1 MKDGGGN
8 VIVRAK
14 VVLVFRGPGWNN
26 GLPAT
31 TAEVV
36 KMYSALLAS
45 PYSSRLVQ
53 YRGIRRPTLVGNST
67 DASDIGHLGPDPRGF
82 LTTQVLLIDTS
93 EIVQAV
99 KNARKIGQHAQ
110 LGDDALYL
118 VIVSGDPL
126 PVFSEARLN
135 NDSGFHN
142 HFTDDDGKNV
152 TYGVLL
158 NLANNTE
165 ANTWKSSSGLPA
177 VLAHEM
183 VEALTDPDVSTGFR
197 LDNGEEIADL
207 NDVRTIQLPGFSRDV
222 GIAAYFSDLE
232 SVAVVPTSYSFR
244 VTFGLRP
251 SASLPSVR
259 NVIGGSSVLA
269 AMRGKLEP

>member
-1 MKDGGGN
+1 
-8 VIVRAK
+8 
-14 VVLVFRGPGWNN
+14 
-26 GLPAT
+26 
-31 TAEVV
+31 
-36 KMYSALLAS
+36 MYSALLAS
-45 PYSSRLVQ
+45 PYVSRLVQ
-53 YRGIRRPTLVGNST
+53 YRGIRRPSLVDSST

-99 KNARKIGQHAQ
+99 KNARKGGQHAQ

-126 PVFSEARLN
+126 PVFSETRFN
-135 NDSGFHN
+135 NAGGFHE
-142 HFTDDDGKNV
+142 HFTDEDGKNV
-152 TYGVLL
+152 IYGVVL
-158 NLANNTE
+158 NLAKNTE
-165 ANTWKSSSGLPA
+165 ANTWNSNNGLPA
-177 VLAHEM
+177 GLAHEM
-183 VEALTDPDVSTGFR
+183 VEALTDPDTSTGFR

-207 NDVRTIQLPGFSRDV
+207 NDVRTVRLPGFSRDV

-251 SASLPSVR
+251 SAPLPSVGS
-259 NVIGGSSVLA
+259 VIGGSSVLA
-269 AMRGKLEP
+269 AMRDTLEP